1 MNKKIV
7 MFLQIKY
14 TRVISV
20 LQIKHMVHIITHLS
34 DGIY

>member
-14 TRVISV
+14 RVMSV
-20 LQIKHMVHIITHLS
+20 LQIKHVVHIITHLS

>member
-14 TRVISV
+14 IRVMSM
-20 LQIKHMVHIITHLS
+20 LQIKHVVYIITHLS

>member
-1 MNKKIV
+1 

-20 LQIKHMVHIITHLS
+20 LQIKDTVQITRHLS